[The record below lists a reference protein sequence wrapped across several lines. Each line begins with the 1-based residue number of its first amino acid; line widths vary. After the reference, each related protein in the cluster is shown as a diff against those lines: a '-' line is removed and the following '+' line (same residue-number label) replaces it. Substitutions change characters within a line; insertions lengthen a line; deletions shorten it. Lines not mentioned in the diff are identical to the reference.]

1 MVAEIIIQG
10 VRMSIRKLFIVW
22 ISVVLLAIAV
32 IVSLLIAWN
41 TQQTITSGVLDR
53 RNDLV
58 EEIVGMLSITD
69 DLMSKRVQNSLN
81 LMIERGN
88 QLGDARVQGTETVAG
103 QPRPALYLGDTLIN
117 NNFDLV
123 DGITDVMGGTATLF
137 VRDGQDFV
145 RVSTNVKKDDGSRA
159 IGTTLNM
166 AGAAG
171 QAISRGEA
179 YFGQVDILGKP
190 YLTAYSP
197 IRNNANEVVGI
208 WYVGYSADLEELEEA
223 ITSASLLQDGFIG
236 LIDDKGRLRMH
247 SDTISSEELQTLLDS
262 NPEDW
267 QISRTDF
274 ERWGY
279 TVIAGFSEDEV
290 TAMVSSQTLKAV
302 ATIIIGGLLLIGCLS
317 VLAQIVVARPLKKMI
332 DAINDIA
339 SGEGDLT
346 VRFNARGSN
355 ELDLMA
361 QGFDRL
367 LDRLQTT
374 IAETKTSSESLTDAS
389 ADLRRIAADSASVV
403 SNQAEETEQV
413 ATAMNEMTATAHAVA
428 ESAARAENIAKEA
441 DGLAERGQSLI
452 QETTNKIQNQLDNN
466 QRSVQT
472 SASLKEASDNIGN
485 ILSVIENISEQTN
498 LLALNAAIE
507 AARAGEHGR
516 GFAVVSDEVRNLARR
531 TQESI
536 KEIQD
541 QINHLQEGVASVT
554 DVIDVGSRLATETSE
569 IIRETG
575 DGIEALRESVR
586 TIRDTN
592 IEMASAAEEQSQVSE
607 DINQRLEH
615 IRQMAGSSHGN
626 AVSTNEAAETLKE
639 LAEKLK
645 AQLDAY
651 RT

>member
-1 MVAEIIIQG
+1 
-10 VRMSIRKLFIVW
+10 MSIRKLFIVS
-22 ISVVLLAIAV
+22 IAAVLLVIAILASVVIA
-32 IVSLLIAWN
+32 LN
-41 TQQTITSGVLDR
+41 TQKTITADVAERQS
-53 RNDLV
+53 DLV
-58 EEIVGMLSITD
+58 EEITGMLSITD
-69 DLMSKRVQNSLN
+69 ELMSKRVKNSLN
-81 LMIERGN
+81 LLIERGQ
-88 QLGDARVQGTETVAG
+88 QLGAARIQGTEPVAG
-103 QPRPALYLGDTLIN
+103 KPVPALFLGDTMIN

-123 DGITDVMGGTATLF
+123 DGITGIMDGTATLF

-159 IGTTLNM
+159 IGTKLNM

-179 YFGQVDILGKP
+179 YFGQVDILGNP

-197 IRNNANEVVGI
+197 IRNASNQIIGI
-208 WYVGYSADLEELEEA
+208 WYVGYSADLEELEAA
-223 ITSASLLQDGFIG
+223 ITSSSLLERGF
-236 LIDDKGRLRMH
+236 LALVDDKNRLRMH
-247 SDTISSEELQTLLDS
+247 SSSIESDPLQNLLES
-262 NPEDW
+262 EPEDW
-267 QISRTDF
+267 NLARTAFDA
-274 ERWGY
+274 WGY
-279 TVIAGFSEDEV
+279 QIITGYSEDEV
-290 TAMVSSQTLKAV
+290 AAMVRNQTIKTVMAIL
-302 ATIIIGGLLLIGCLS
+302 IGGLVLIGCLS
-317 VLAQIVVARPLKKMI
+317 ALAQLVVARPLQKMI

-346 VRFNARGSN
+346 VRFNATGKS
-355 ELDLMA
+355 ELDVMA

-374 IAETKTSSESLTDAS
+374 ISETKRSSESLLEAS
-389 ADLRRIAADSASVV
+389 SSLRGIASDSTTVV
-403 SNQAEETEQV
+403 SQQTEETEQV
-413 ATAMNEMTATAHAVA
+413 ATAMNEMTATAQTVA
-428 ESAARAENIAKEA
+428 ESASRAENIAKEA
-441 DGLAERGQSLI
+441 DGLAESGQSLI
-452 QETTNKIQNQLDNN
+452 AKTTAKIQSQLDNN
-466 QRSVQT
+466 QSSVQT
-472 SASLKEASDNIGN
+472 SASLRAASDNIGN

-541 QINHLQEGVASVT
+541 QINHLQEGVAGVT
-554 DVIDVGSRLATETSE
+554 DVIEVGSQLATETNDM
-569 IIRETG
+569 IRETG
-575 DGIEALRESVR
+575 NAIEALREGVR

-592 IEMASAAEEQSQVSE
+592 IEMASAAEQQSQVSE

-615 IRQMAGSSHGN
+615 IRQMAGSSQEN
-626 AVSTNEAAETLKE
+626 AASTNEAAETLKQ

-645 AQLDAY
+645 SQLDSY